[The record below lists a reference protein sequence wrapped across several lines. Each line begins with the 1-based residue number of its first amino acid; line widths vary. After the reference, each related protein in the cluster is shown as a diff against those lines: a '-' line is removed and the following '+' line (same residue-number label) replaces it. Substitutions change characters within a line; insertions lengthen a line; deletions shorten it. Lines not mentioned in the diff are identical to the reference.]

1 MELTSACMRCLLDR
15 REEQLHKFSDEEKK
29 ADYFREILGIISRE
43 GKVESAPYLSVEMK
57 KVYERYFGEKEDFS
71 EIKRFYNELMLSMEA
86 EFEKRIRESGDPVRT
101 ALCFAQTANYIDF
114 GTGNEIKKE
123 TLLELFDGA
132 DPAEIDEKE
141 YENFSHE
148 MEGAKMVVLLAD
160 NCGEIVLDK
169 LLLKILKEKYP
180 KASYTLMVRGMP
192 VSNDVTREDALQV
205 RVQEVTDIMDN
216 GTDIGGTAP
225 NHVPQQVS
233 DFLSSADVIIA
244 KGQGNFETAYGF
256 GWPIYYLFLCKCD
269 LFMRRFGKK
278 KFGGMFVHESRVKDA
293 CLM

>member
-1 MELTSACMRCLLDR
+1 MRCLLDR
-15 REEQLHKFSDEEKK
+15 RENELHKFDDEEKK
-29 ADYFREILGIISRE
+29 AEYFREILGILYKE
-43 GKVESAPYLSVEMK
+43 GKTESAPYLSVQMK
-57 KVYERYFGEKEDFS
+57 KTYERYFDEKEDFT
-71 EIKRFYNELMLSMEA
+71 EIKRFYNELMLSMEP
-86 EFEKRIRESGDPVRT
+86 EFERRIRESEDPVRT

-123 TLLELFDGA
+123 VLLELFDGA
-132 DPAEIDEKE
+132 DPRGIDQKE
-141 YENFSHE
+141 YENFSRE
-148 MEGAKMVVLLAD
+148 MQGARTVVLLAD
-160 NCGEIVLDK
+160 NCGEILLDK
-169 LLLKILKEKYP
+169 LLLKILKEQYP
-180 KASYTLMVRGMP
+180 EASYTLMVRGKP
-192 VSNDVTREDALQV
+192 VSNDATREDALQV
-205 RVQEVTDIMDN
+205 KAQEVADLMDN

-225 NHVPQQVS
+225 GHVPQHVS
-233 DFLSSADVIIA
+233 DFLSAADVIIA